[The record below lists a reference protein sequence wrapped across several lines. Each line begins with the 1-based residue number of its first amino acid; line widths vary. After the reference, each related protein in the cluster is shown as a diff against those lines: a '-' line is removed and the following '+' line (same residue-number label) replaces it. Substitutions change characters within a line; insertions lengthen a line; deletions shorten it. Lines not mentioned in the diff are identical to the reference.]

1 MVNRMKD
8 KGDRAERE
16 ALAMLKDVAAD
27 LLVEN
32 PMRQLGAGRKDD
44 IGDLHVF
51 PDVAVQVKACSD
63 STIRAA
69 CRAAATG
76 ATVQASR
83 LLAPVALG
91 LVKVPGARGSA
102 VKWLACV
109 ELWPTDLDEDRVTP
123 FGSAVAKAIDHAK
136 SGQASPAH
144 IFGRGADPYL
154 IAPLSVWL
162 DDYRARRTS

>member
-27 LLVEN
+27 LLVDN

-51 PDVAVQVKACSD
+51 PDVAVQVKACSP

-91 LVKVPGARGSA
+91 LVKVPGARGPI
-102 VKWLACV
+102 KWLAAV
-109 ELWPTDLDEDRVTP
+109 ELWPTDLDPETVTP
-123 FGSAVAKAIDHAK
+123 FGSAAAKAIDHAR
-136 SGQASPAH
+136 SGGIAH
-144 IFGRGADPYL
+144 VFGRGADPYL
-154 IAPLSVWL
+154 VAPLDLWL
-162 DDYRARRTS
+162 SAYRTHRLG